1 MGDRSRVL
9 CAAAVWLAL
18 AALPASG
25 AEVAAPEPSGT
36 LGSPLAQAATKRRIH
51 AARVCEPIK
60 IDGRLDE
67 PAWSR
72 AEASDDF
79 VQQEPDPGR
88 PASEKTEVRVL
99 YDDENLYIGI
109 RAYDS
114 QPNLVNARELRRDGD
129 FANDD
134 KVEILLDTNHDLRDA
149 YRFAVNP
156 LGTQQDALVTDEGR
170 DINTAWNG
178 RWLSQAR
185 IDDQGWT
192 AELAIPLTTLRLK
205 DGGAVWGFNVARR
218 IRRKNEED
226 LWTAWQ
232 RAFGLERVSQ
242 AGELVGLE
250 KLKRPPV
257 FELKPYATA
266 GWRQGVPRVGG
277 GGFLHGGFATTGI
290 DVARVGVTAS
300 LTSEFAINPDFGQ
313 IEADDQVVNLTRFPV
328 FLPEKRDFFLE
339 NSGIFLFGDIG
350 SNQMFFTRRLGLT
363 PDGRPIPLNFG
374 AKLTGKAG
382 PWDLGA
388 FQVQSRQLG
397 DQAAGE
403 GFPQQDFSAARV
415 KYDLYDRSYVGAIVT
430 NREGGQTAAYNRGG
444 GADAQLSL
452 SDYWLLKGFVM
463 GTDSPGVRD
472 SVGSAQA
479 ASIYENDLYRAIAS
493 YEEIGNHFNPEMGLL
508 ERGGIRDFFGQA
520 AYKPQ
525 PRWPHFIQQFEF
537 EAQEEYIQDRL
548 GNLQTSQTELSWDT
562 VFRDSSGFFFRPIEY
577 VTDVPKQDF
586 EIRPGIVIPAGRYRF
601 NRPRV
606 SFSTDRSRRLVLT
619 AKEKWG
625 AFYGGRR
632 YETTGIA
639 SMRPDQ
645 HILVSVEDAYNQVYL
660 PGGNFTTNLLG
671 VRTSYN
677 FTREWL
683 TDILVQGNTA
693 AQLTSVNARLR
704 YLYRPDSD
712 VFLIYNVSTG
722 RGLERPSNQIQLK
735 MTYYYGL

>member
-1 MGDRSRVL
+1 MSWRPLLFASWLLIAPGSAFADP
-9 CAAAVWLAL
+9 AV
-18 AALPASG
+18 
-25 AEVAAPEPSGT
+25 PEPSGT
-36 LGSPLAQAATKRRIH
+36 PGSPAPAGATKRRIR
-51 AARVCEPIK
+51 ALRVSEPIK

-67 PAWSR
+67 PAWSK
-72 AEASDDF
+72 AESSDDF
-79 VQQEPDPGR
+79 LQQEPDPGK
-88 PASEKTEVRVL
+88 PATERTEVKVL
-99 YDDENLYIGI
+99 FDDKNLYIGI

-114 QPNLVNARELRRDGD
+114 QPNSINARELRRDAS

-134 KVEILLDTNHDLRDA
+134 KVEILLDTNHDLRNA

-156 LGTQQDALVTDEGR
+156 LGTQQDALVTDEGS
-170 DINTAWNG
+170 DINLSWNG
-178 RWLSQAR
+178 RWYSEAR
-185 IDDQGWT
+185 IDEKGWT

-218 IRRKNEED
+218 IRRKNEES

-257 FELKPYATA
+257 FEIKPYATG

-290 DVARVGVTAS
+290 DVARVGVTPS

-350 SNQMFFTRRLGLT
+350 SNQLFFTRRMGLT
-363 PDGRPIPLNFG
+363 PDGQPIPLNFG

-397 DQAAGE
+397 DQATGE
-403 GFPQQDFSAARV
+403 GFPQQDFSVARV

-430 NREGGQTAAYNRGG
+430 NRQGGQTTAYNRGG
-444 GADAQLSL
+444 GLDAQLSL
-452 SDYWLLKGFVM
+452 SDYWLIKGFMM
-463 GTDSPGVRD
+463 GTDSPGAKD

-479 ASIYENDLYRAIAS
+479 ASIYEDDLYRAIAS
-493 YEEIGNHFNPEMGLL
+493 YEEIGAHFNPEMGLL
-508 ERGGIRDFFGQA
+508 ERGGIRDYFGQA

-525 PRWPHFIQQFEF
+525 PKWPHFIQQFEF
-537 EAQEEYIQDRL
+537 ETQEEYIQDRV

-562 VFRDSSGFFFRPIEY
+562 VLRNSAELFYRPIEY
-577 VTDVPKQDF
+577 VTDVLQQPF
-586 EIRPGIVIPAGRYRF
+586 EIRPGIVIPADRYRF

-606 SFSTDRSRRLVLT
+606 SFSTDRSQRIVLT

-632 YETTGIA
+632 YETSGIA
-639 SMRPDQ
+639 QIRPDR
-645 HILVSVEDAYNQVYL
+645 HILVNVEDTYNQVYL
-660 PGGNFTTNLLG
+660 PGGNFTTNLFA

-677 FTREWL
+677 FTRQWL
-683 TDILVQGNTA
+683 SDVFVQGNTA

-712 VFLIYNVSTG
+712 IFLIYNVSTG
-722 RGLERPSNQIQLK
+722 HGLERPSNQVQLK
-735 MTYYYGL
+735 MTYYYGLYY